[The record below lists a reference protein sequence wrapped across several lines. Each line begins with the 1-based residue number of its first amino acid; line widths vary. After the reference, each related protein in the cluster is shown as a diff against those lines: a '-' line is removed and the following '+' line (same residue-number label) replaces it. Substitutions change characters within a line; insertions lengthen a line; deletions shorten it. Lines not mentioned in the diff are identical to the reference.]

1 MNSNDVKKSLGKS
14 VVIGLVALAL
24 GVVIGAAAEKFE
36 KRSPA
41 TITPAEHTAAL
52 KTGEQSATWDPF
64 QEMRDLRAEMDQ
76 MFQRSIER
84 FHMNPQMNLFKDEA
98 GYSLS
103 LDVRDLK
110 DRYEVRAILP
120 DAKASDAKVKLDGNR
135 LSVDVANRQTEKQS
149 SKNGQAT
156 TTELGRYEQ
165 VIQLADNVKS
175 TGMKVERKN
184 HELLITI
191 PKA

>member
-1 MNSNDVKKSLGKS
+1 

-36 KRSPA
+36 KRGPA